1 MDVDTNIENYMV
13 TDLFDLLSLDEK
25 KSSTNEVIDVV
36 NDYIDE
42 FEKNTVITDTKRANM
57 IEFFENIRDT
67 LVFYIE
73 NEREEDDDSVELEG
87 QNISDKNVITNADN
101 SRLWEIDENDVF
113 LENKHNE
120 MRDKNIDVPQIRTE
134 NIFKGILNPH
144 MKDIVTRIVNIDSQY
159 RQFVVEDEYKKSGDF
174 IIDLSEPLS
183 NVLSLRC
190 YSAQIP
196 YSWYVFD
203 SEIQSNIFY
212 IDNVKIEIEGGNYAT
227 LEELCIEINN
237 KILNAGFQNITFL
250 FIKQSGKLRINMDD
264 NHEII
269 FFGHSELSDKK
280 KNQTM
285 GWIIGFRESKYV
297 NKRDITAEA
306 VADLYGTKYVYV
318 YLDEFNSNRLNN
330 SLVNMSD
337 MPNEIKEHFS
347 AFSRD
352 LDIING
358 PNGQLIARQENPRK
372 MTNQQRFALNKI
384 FERKSSNNVYEYVT
398 APTTTNIFTMIPI
411 KKNGLPVGEPI
422 IEFGGSLQSGE
433 RVYFG
438 PVNITR
444 LHVKLLDDKGNVMN
458 LNGNDWSFSFLC
470 ETLYQRTDI
479 DKNVSK
485 TS

>member
-1 MDVDTNIENYMV
+1 MDVDTNIENYMI
-13 TDLFDLLSLDEK
+13 TDLFDLLTLDEK
-25 KSSTNEVIDVV
+25 KSSTNEVTDIV
-36 NDYIDE
+36 NDYINE
-42 FEKNTVITDTKRANM
+42 FEQNTVITDTKRTNM

-73 NEREEDDDSVELEG
+73 NEREDDDDSIELEG
-87 QNISDKNVITNADN
+87 QNDSAKNVITNNDN
-101 SRLWEIDENDVF
+101 SRLWEVDENNVF

-203 SEIQSNIFY
+203 SNIQSNIFY
-212 IDNVKIEIEGGNYAT
+212 IDNVKIQIEEGNYET
-227 LEELCIEINN
+227 LEDLCIEINN
-237 KILNAGFQNITFL
+237 KILDSGIQNVTFV

-269 FFGHSELSDKK
+269 FFGYSELSDKK

-285 GWIIGFRESKYV
+285 GWIIGFRESNYK
-297 NKRDITAEA
+297 NQMNITAEA
-306 VADLYGTKYVYV
+306 VADLYGTKYVYI

-337 MPNEIKEHFS
+337 MPNEIKEPFS

-352 LDIING
+352 LDIITG
-358 PNGQLIARQENPRK
+358 PNGQLLARQENPRK

-384 FERKSSNNVYEYVT
+384 FERNSNNNVYEYVT

-411 KKNGLPVGEPI
+411 KKNGLPIGEPI

-444 LHVKLLDDKGNVMN
+444 LHVKILDDKGNVMN

-485 TS
+485 TT